1 MPRAKL
7 TYDDRLWLENALNKG
22 MDPMKIC
29 EHLGISTHQ
38 LLLEKK
44 MGWIKE
50 KKTYSAH
57 KAQLQLK

>member
-7 TYDDRLWLENALNKG
+7 TYDNRCWLEQALKEG

-38 LLLEKK
+38 LQLEKK
-44 MGWIKE
+44 MGWIRD
-50 KKTYSAH
+50 KKIYSAH